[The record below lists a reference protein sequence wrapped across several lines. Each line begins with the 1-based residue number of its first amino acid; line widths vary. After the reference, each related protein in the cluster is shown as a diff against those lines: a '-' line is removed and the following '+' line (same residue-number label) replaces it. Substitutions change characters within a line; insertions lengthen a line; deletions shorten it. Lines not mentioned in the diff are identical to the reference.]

1 MKLKDAPIQKK
12 LMSVILLTCFV
23 VLMLMGSAYIILE
36 YYSYRQNVK
45 SNITT
50 LATVIA
56 ANSSAS
62 LAFDSPKD
70 ATEILK
76 ALSAENHIV
85 AACIY
90 DIKGEIFAKYPADTS
105 AAVFPPVQNKNGFW
119 FNDGF
124 LIGFQP
130 ITQRDERLGTLFIR
144 FDLEAMIEQVMHYT
158 IVGILLLVGS
168 LVVAFLLS
176 KLLQKSISEPI
187 IALEETAKIISQKR
201 DYGVRAVKSSG
212 NDEVGALTDAFNQ
225 MLDQIQLQNVEI
237 MSFNQGLEQKVKE
250 RTNDLQ
256 HQKEFVETIINS
268 SVDLVAVFDTNLNYI
283 MLNKRADD
291 FYQLKRDGIVGKNI
305 LEVFPELK
313 NSGMIEDLQRALKGE
328 YIHNSKYKSPV
339 VNRSF
344 ENFYIPLKDKKDVVY
359 GVLTI
364 GHDITNIL
372 EANEKLETLNAEL
385 IKSNRDLE
393 QFAYIASHDLQE
405 PLRKIQTFTQL
416 LGEYI
421 SDVERSKVYQGK
433 ISQAAA
439 RMQNLIQDVLNFSRI
454 SKEEAAFVDTDLNK
468 ILENL
473 KTDFELVL
481 QEKKAVINHPV
492 LPVIKGIPL
501 QLSQLFS
508 NIISNSLKYNVNKP
522 VINITCEKLSQK
534 DVAAFAKLNGHAKYI
549 RLNFQDNGIGF
560 EPQFSDR
567 IFNIFQRLHGK
578 QEYSGTG
585 IGLALC
591 KKIVENHHGVIFAHS
606 EPDKGADFTVIL
618 PVA

>member
-1 MKLKDAPIQKK
+1 
-12 LMSVILLTCFV
+12 MSVILLTCFV

-36 YYSYRQNVK
+36 YYSYRQHVK

-62 LAFDSPKD
+62 LAFDSPDD

-76 ALSAENHIV
+76 ALSAENHV
-85 AACIY
+85 VVACIY
-90 DIKGEIFAKYPADTS
+90 DINGRLFAKYPADTTSS
-105 AAVFPPVQNKNGFW
+105 AFPAMQNKNEFW
-119 FNDGF
+119 FEDGY

-130 ITQRDERLGTLFIR
+130 VNQLDERLGTLFIR
-144 FDLEAMIEQVMHYT
+144 SNLEEMKVQVRQYT
-158 IVGILLLVGS
+158 IIGILLLLGS
-168 LVVAFLLS
+168 LFVAFLLS

-187 IALEETAKIISQKR
+187 IALEETAKIISQER
-201 DYGVRAVKSSG
+201 DYSVRAIKSG
-212 NDEVGALTDAFNQ
+212 KDELGALTDAFNQ
-225 MLDQIQLQNVEI
+225 MLDRIQFQNLEI
-237 MSFNQGLEQKVKE
+237 LSFNQGLEQKVKE

-256 HQKEFVETIINS
+256 QQKDFVETIINS
-268 SVDLVAVFDTNLNYI
+268 SVDLVAVFDINLNYI

-291 FYQLKRDGIVGKNI
+291 FYKIKRENIVGRNI
-305 LEVFPELK
+305 LDVFPELK
-313 NSGMIEDLQRALKGE
+313 ESEMLIALNKALKGE
-328 YIHNSKYKSPV
+328 YVHNAKYKSPV
-339 VNRSF
+339 LNRSF
-344 ENFYIPLKDKKDVVY
+344 ENYYIPLKDKEEVVY
-359 GVLTI
+359 GILTI

-372 EANEKLETLNAEL
+372 EANEKLETLNSEL

-405 PLRKIQTFTQL
+405 PLRKIQTFSQL
-416 LGEYI
+416 LGEYL
-421 SDVERSKVYQGK
+421 SDPDRSKTYQSK

-454 SKEEAAFVDTDLNK
+454 SKEESAFVNADLNK

-508 NIISNSLKYNVNKP
+508 NLISNSLKYNDKRP
-522 VINITCEKLSQK
+522 IIDITYEKLSAK
-534 DVAAFAKLNGHAKYI
+534 ELSAFAKLNGHSNYI
-549 RLNFQDNGIGF
+549 RLNFRDNGIGF
-560 EPQFSDR
+560 DPQFNER

-578 QEYSGTG
+578 QDYSGTG

-591 KKIVENHHGVIFAHS
+591 KKIVENHQGIIFATG
-606 EPDKGADFTVIL
+606 EPDKGASFTVIL
-618 PVA
+618 PTS